1 MKSVTFHQ
9 LTYKRRAE
17 DWIVAYEP
25 TGSYALIDETGK
37 EIIEQLKKRSVQ
49 ATQQLHEEYD
59 LEEFIQALTKKG
71 LVYKID
77 HEVVD
82 HKKHLT
88 DLLDVPKKYLHWTQ
102 HPLTTG
108 TILGII
114 ATGIYALLTSPQLVP
129 SPNWLYASSYHALLL
144 PTIVATMF
152 LISLLHELGHYA
164 TLKATG
170 HSTGIQLMH
179 RWYLLR
185 PRVNLNNAQLLT
197 KTARRKV
204 YLSGIAIDLTIMSV
218 ALLVV
223 AHTNNALA
231 QLVALLSFLHALAQL
246 TPNKEADLMRV
257 ASHQAGVDDI
267 TTHFKAVLQSACI
280 FCKKKNDEFHRHAA
294 PLLFF
299 STFVLATIL
308 LVYAI
313 PFVGEITLHNIH
325 ALLISAAS
333 NDTTQFVDSLA
344 TLLLLSITAALT
356 TTAQLRDHPLS
367 NKTWFRA
374 LMTALFAITTTTTA
388 LLISVAITTYA
399 TPPTAFASHALLGI
413 IYGVLLIKHTK
424 HFQLHEYHI
433 PTITLL
439 SALALLTTLAWY
451 TTQATILAPVASY
464 TVLYTTGV
472 LASSLLYT

>member
-1 MKSVTFHQ
+1 MKRVTFHQ

-17 DWIVAYEP
+17 DWLVAYEA
-25 TGSYALIDETGK
+25 TGSYALIDDTGK

-49 ATQQLHEEYD
+49 ATQELHKEYDVEEYI
-59 LEEFIQALTKKG
+59 ETLTKKG

-88 DLLDVPKKYLHWTQ
+88 DLIHIPKKYLRWTQ

-114 ATGIYALLTSPQLVP
+114 ATGAYALLTNPQLVP
-129 SPNWLYASSYHALLL
+129 SPSWLYATTYHALLL

-170 HSTGIQLMH
+170 HTTGIQLMH

-223 AHTNNALA
+223 AHTNNSLA
-231 QLVALLSFLHALAQL
+231 KLVALLSFLHALAQL

-267 TTHFKAVLQSACI
+267 TKHFKAVLKSACI

-308 LVYAI
+308 LVYAL
-313 PFVGEITLHNIH
+313 PFIGEITLHNLH
-325 ALLISAAS
+325 ALLQAAAT
-333 NDTTQFVDSLA
+333 NDATQFTDSLA

-367 NKTWFRA
+367 NKNWFRA

-388 LLISVAITTYA
+388 ILLSAAITTYA
-399 TPPTAFASHALLGI
+399 STPTAFATHALLGVV
-413 IYGVLLIKHTK
+413 YGTLLIKHTK
-424 HFQLHEYHI
+424 HFDLNEYHI

-451 TTQATILAPVASY
+451 TTQTDVTAPVASY
-464 TVLYTTGV
+464 AVLYTTGV
-472 LASSLLYT
+472 LASSLL